1 MLVTLGRYAPGK
13 IWSVAGLMVLAQR
26 AGVDAW
32 AAAASAVVIQ
42 ALGIGTA
49 VVVVAAATPSA
60 EPPWRL
66 AAAAAA
72 GAGAVGP
79 LAWDRAAGV
88 FVLPMGTAA
97 HVRALAR
104 AAAGRGGGVTPV

>member
-66 AAAAAA
+66 GAAAA
-72 GAGAVGP
+72 GAAGTIALLGWERP
-79 LAWDRAAGV
+79 GEAYARHQGTLA
-88 FVLPMGTAA
+88 
-97 HVRALAR
+97 HC
-104 AAAGRGGGVTPV
+104 